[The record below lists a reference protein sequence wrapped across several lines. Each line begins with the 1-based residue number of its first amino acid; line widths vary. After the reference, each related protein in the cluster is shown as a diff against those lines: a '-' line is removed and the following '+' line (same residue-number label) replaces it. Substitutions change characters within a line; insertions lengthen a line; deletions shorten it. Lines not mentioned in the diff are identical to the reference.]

1 MKKSALVL
9 AVAILTLF
17 GCKSGE
23 KHDKVFD
30 GPITTAPAAKPDG
43 HTSES
48 SLDWDGVYEATDP
61 CADCDGIKTTVTLRQ
76 DKTFTMTQSYL
87 GKAGGENHFNESG
100 TFYWDENGS
109 IVVLETPNLVV
120 KFKVEENGLTLSRME
135 GNVERKE
142 LGNFYVLKKQ

>member
-1 MKKSALVL
+1 MKKSILTL
-9 AVAILTLF
+9 AVATLVLF

-23 KHDKVFD
+23 KHDQVFD
-30 GPITTAPAAKPDG
+30 GPITEVSPRPDG
-43 HTSES
+43 HTSEN
-48 SLDWDGVYEATDP
+48 SLDWEGVYEATDP

-76 DKTFTMTQSYL
+76 DKTFTMSQSYL

-100 TFYWDENGS
+100 TFRWDENGS

-120 KFKVEENGLTLSRME
+120 KLKVEENELSLSRVE